1 VPEFDEVRT
10 VRSWG
15 GSCPAASPLLALCK
29 GYNIRII
36 DCSWALGN
44 RHVVNVG
51 CEVGIHLGLV
61 C

>member
-1 VPEFDEVRT
+1 MTQRNEVDHYALL
-10 VRSWG
+10 VRDII
-15 GSCPAASPLLALCK
+15 
-29 GYNIRII
+29 IRII

-51 CEVGIHLGLV
+51 CEAGIHLGLV

>member
-1 VPEFDEVRT
+1 M
-10 VRSWG
+10 RSY
-15 GSCPAASPLLALCK
+15 PAASPLLALCK

-44 RHVVNVG
+44 RHVVNLG